1 MVYMEKWLAMPALAG
16 RASLEAMEEAAP
28 ASGHVHT
35 GGKWTSVWTGWG
47 LKSSCLHFSSG

>member
-1 MVYMEKWLAMPALAG
+1 MVYMEKWLAVPALAG

-35 GGKWTSVWTGWG
+35 GGKWTSVWTGGG